1 MVNLCGDRFPV
12 LCRGAV
18 AEFFA
23 GTFVGGVDVFANG
36 FACRACRACRSFA
49 VRFLKVKLNRGV
61 PGLNGE

>member
-36 FACRACRACRSFA
+36 FACRACRSFA